1 MNVVWVWSF
10 DSLLKR
16 LFGGEKAG
24 EWRNS
29 CLSCELLVYESGGK
43 VDGFAM
49 EMTTGTKSGY
59 ANENIT
65 SEELILHLVYSSE

>member
-1 MNVVWVWSF
+1 MKIAWIWTF
-10 DSLLKR
+10 DSLLKL
-16 LFGGEKAG
+16 LFGGGKAG
-24 EWRNS
+24 EWRS
-29 CLSCELLVYESGGK
+29 RCLTCELLAYGNGEN

-59 ANENIT
+59 ANENIN